1 MGGFTI
7 VHWGQSRRFHAI
19 PILPPC
25 GSFATC
31 GLGQAKWHFPEFH
44 PRSFGPGPERT
55 ILAGFQGGREVA
67 PLLGAHVLMHWPD
80 SARWCEAVT
89 ACSGQDF
96 PTSPWPHSYLAEE
109 GPQQDTQTTEV
120 RGTNECRGFCSASC
134 APQLVLRV
142 PACSHSPI
150 LTSIFPCQL
159 LSCRLQHQTQRQNLT
174 KTT

>member
-7 VHWGQSRRFHAI
+7 HWGQSSGSTQSQSCPLVVA
-19 PILPPC
+19 LPRV
-25 GSFATC
+25 
-31 GLGQAKWHFPEFH
+31 GLARPNDISQSSI
-44 PRSFGPGPERT
+44 PRSFGPGPGRT
-55 ILAGFQGGREVA
+55 VLAGFQGGREVA
-67 PLLGAHVLMHWPD
+67 PLLGAHVLMCWPD

-96 PTSPWPHSYLAEE
+96 PTSPWSHSYLAEE

-120 RGTNECRGFCSASC
+120 RGKNDCRGFCSPLC

-142 PACSHSPI
+142 PACSHSPT

-159 LSCRLQHQTQRQNLT
+159 LSCRLQHQTQRQHLT